1 MMDVVWMDVAISYAA
16 PEDSQGASF
25 RAADAA
31 FLRRMHV
38 EFTRLVG
45 IVV

>member
-1 MMDVVWMDVAISYAA
+1 MDVVWMDVAISYAA

-25 RAADAA
+25 RAVDTD
-31 FLRRMHV
+31 FLRLMHV